1 MAARNVRFHPEA
13 IAEAHAAY
21 EWYAERNPSAAD
33 AFISELDHAI
43 RQIKSKPQVWPVH
56 SQGTRRFLFRRFP
69 YGVIYRIIES
79 TIQVIAVAHGR
90 RRPGY
95 WRSRRF

>member
-1 MAARNVRFHPEA
+1 VAARSVRLHPQA

-21 EWYAERNPSAAD
+21 EWYAERNPSAAN
-33 AFISELDHAI
+33 AFVSELDNAI
-43 RQIKSKPQVWPVH
+43 HQIQSNPESWPVH

-69 YGVIYRIIES
+69 YGIIYRITES
-79 TIQVIAVAHGR
+79 TIQIIAVAHGR

-95 WRSRRF
+95 WKSRRF